1 MVLDIHIAQ
10 VDGVLP
16 AEEAAAHSA
25 ALSASITAVRLVR
38 ARTIR
43 LASVLL
49 PKVADA
55 IVAGCGWDEEG
66 M

>member
-25 ALSASITAVRLVR
+25 PLSASITAVRLVR
-38 ARTIR
+38 GKTMR
-43 LASVLL
+43 LISVLL
-49 PKVADA
+49 PGVADA
-55 IVAGCGWDEEG
+55 TVAGCGWDEEG